1 MTDFLSAAAIAF
13 GVVLLVELPDKTLV
27 ASLVLST
34 RYRPQPVLVGVSL
47 AFAVQ
52 CIIAVVAGGLLH
64 LLAPWVLDLAVA
76 ALFGFGAWI
85 LYRESRGDPE
95 EIDIDLQ
102 VQRQNLPFVKVA
114 ATSFGVIF
122 AAEWGDASQLATAA
136 LAARLGTPVAVGIGS
151 WLALVGV
158 AAIAVVAGRL
168 IVKRIPVRRIH
179 QVAALI
185 FAAFA
190 AFALLKA
197 VLS

>member
-95 EIDIDLQ
+95 EVDIDLQ

-114 ATSFGVIF
+114 ATSVGVIF

-168 IVKRIPVRRIH
+168 IVKRIPVRRVH

>member
-85 LYRESRGDPE
+85 LYRESRGDPDE
-95 EIDIDLQ
+95 VDLDLQ
-102 VQRQNLPFVKVA
+102 VQRQNLPFLKVA

-136 LAARLGTPVAVGIGS
+136 LAARLGSPVAVGIGS

-158 AAIAVVAGRL
+158 AAVAVVAGRL
-168 IVKRIPVRRIH
+168 IVKRIPVRRVH

-190 AFALLKA
+190 AFALVKA
-197 VLS
+197 ALS

>member
-1 MTDFLSAAAIAF
+1 
-13 GVVLLVELPDKTLV
+13 
-27 ASLVLST
+27 LVLST

-168 IVKRIPVRRIH
+168 IVKRIPVRRVH

>member
-95 EIDIDLQ
+95 EVDIDLQ

-168 IVKRIPVRRIH
+168 IVKRIPVRRVH

>member
-95 EIDIDLQ
+95 QVDIDLR

-136 LAARLGTPVAVGIGS
+136 LAARLGSPVAVGIGS

-168 IVKRIPVRRIH
+168 IVKRIPVRRVH

>member
-34 RYRPQPVLVGVSL
+34 RYRPQPVLIGVSL

-95 EIDIDLQ
+95 EVDIDLQ

-168 IVKRIPVRRIH
+168 IVKRIPVRRVH

>member
-95 EIDIDLQ
+95 EVDIDLQ

-136 LAARLGTPVAVGIGS
+136 LAARLGSPVAVGIGS

-158 AAIAVVAGRL
+158 ATIAVVAGRL
-168 IVKRIPVRRIH
+168 IVKRIPVRRVH
-179 QVAALI
+179 HVAALI
-185 FAAFA
+185 FAGFA

-197 VLS
+197 ALS

>member
-95 EIDIDLQ
+95 EVDIDLQ

-136 LAARLGTPVAVGIGS
+136 LAARLGSPVAVGIGS

-158 AAIAVVAGRL
+158 ATIAVVAGRL
-168 IVKRIPVRRIH
+168 IVKRIPVRRVH

>member
-168 IVKRIPVRRIH
+168 IVKRIPVRRVH

>member
-95 EIDIDLQ
+95 EVDIDLQ

-136 LAARLGTPVAVGIGS
+136 LAARLGSPVAVGIGS

-168 IVKRIPVRRIH
+168 IVKRIPVRRVH